1 MAQNMEAMQSLLNSM
16 SEEMR
21 QELQGLM
28 QGLFADPHLQQAFSE
43 LMQHL
48 QAYMQQHELGDPLA
62 FHGDESLSLQE
73 ALHLIERLQGME
85 RLEETLERVL
95 WGAESEQIDDEQV
108 RELMGEEAHGQ
119 VQALKDMAENLE
131 RQGYIRKSRDKLELT
146 ARGIRKIAQRAM
158 QDIFASLRR
167 DQFGKHNMT
176 RRGYGG
182 QRLEETKPYE
192 FGDPF
197 DVHLPRTVM
206 NAVQRTAA
214 QTPLRLQP
222 QDFEV
227 YSSESLSR
235 CATVLL
241 LDMSGS
247 MERFSRFAAAKK
259 VALALDAL
267 IRLQFPRDTLH
278 IVGFFTYAQ
287 EIKLRL
293 ALPETQTI
301 WIFPLHVQR
310 HVSQSHGVSGS
321 GTQRR
326 RHRQWSARRATGLH
340 QYPGGSAG
348 RLAHLCTATN
358 DEQAGH
364 PDHRRRTYGP
374 YQGQQNLPGISPL
387 AAHAPRNAQRGQTL
401 YASGRHHQHLHAGAR
416 LLHGALCHRIDPD

>member
-1 MAQNMEAMQSLLNSM
+1 M

-48 QAYMQQHELGDPLA
+48 QAYMQQHDLGDPLA
-62 FHGDESLSLQE
+62 FRGDESLSLQE
-73 ALHLIERLQGME
+73 ALQLIERLQGME
-85 RLEETLERVL
+85 RLEEALERVL
-95 WGAESEQIDDEQV
+95 WGAEPEQIDDEQV

-167 DQFGKHNMT
+167 DQFGKHDMT

-197 DVHLPRTVM
+197 EVHLPRTVM

-214 QTPLRLQP
+214 QTPLRLLP

-247 MERFSRFAAAKK
+247 MERFSRFASAKK

-287 EIKLRL
+287 EIKFED
-293 ALPETQTI
+293 LPYLK
-301 WIFPLHVQR
+301 P
-310 HVSQSHGVSGS
+310 
-321 GTQRR
+321 
-326 RHRQWSARRATGLH
+326 
-340 QYPGGSAG
+340 
-348 RLAHLCTATN
+348 
-358 DEQAGH
+358 
-364 PDHRRRTYGP
+364 
-374 YQGQQNLPGISPL
+374 
-387 AAHAPRNAQRGQTL
+387 
-401 YASGRHHQHLHAGAR
+401 
-416 LLHGALCHRIDPD
+416 